1 MYINSNICFKI
12 LELSKNNVHVIL
24 RRASGFYFRFIN
36 ILYECMYCLKEHDCY
51 MVYTHKPSYHSIYDK
66 ISSKQMGKKNCLP
79 KKSRLMYI
87 RRLKHT
93 FKTLPYMYYLS
104 CI

>member
-24 RRASGFYFRFIN
+24 RRALGFYFRFMN

-66 ISSKQMGKKNCLP
+66 ISSKQRGEEKNFYRKNL
-79 KKSRLMYI
+79 
-87 RRLKHT
+87 H
-93 FKTLPYMYYLS
+93 
-104 CI
+104 

>member
-1 MYINSNICFKI
+1 MRIVYCMYINSNICFF
-12 LELSKNNVHVIL
+12 KNNVHVIL

-36 ILYECMYCLKEHDCY
+36 IIYECMYCLKEHDCC

-66 ISSKQMGKKNCLP
+66 ISSKQMGKKKLFTEKIDNNV
-79 KKSRLMYI
+79 
-87 RRLKHT
+87 HQ
-93 FKTLPYMYYLS
+93 KTKAHIQNATGYCLS